1 MQYLEDMKKA
11 TVAEFDAAEAD
22 WRETVERQYEYLS
35 ECEDTPTPEMLDGED
50 LDDAIGIIDNYLQS
64 VQERANDWEIDAEE
78 WGQGCQGSHR
88 GARQG
93 GQAQGQG
100 EEEGRISTGKG
111 ENSRSR
117 KRGRLFHCLRE
128 IFPYPS
134 QRPFLGRFRT

>member
-78 WGQGCQGSHR
+78 WGKVAK
-88 GARQG
+88 ARIE
-93 GQAQGQG
+93 AHAK
-100 EEEGRISTGKG
+100 EAK
-111 ENSRSR
+111 R
-117 KRGRLFHCLRE
+117 KAKAKKKAA
-128 IFPYPS
+128 
-134 QRPFLGRFRT
+134 